1 MAWLSQEN
9 LCEPKECGRMRFK
22 QLKYFNLALLA
33 KQGWR
38 LQTCHNSL
46 LYGVLKSKYFPN
58 CDFLHVALGN
68 NPSYTWRSILSTQ
81 SIVKQGVRW
90 RVGNGTDILIWGD
103 KWLPWV
109 SSYEVI
115 SPRLFLNQDTRVSKL
130 IHIERK
136 CWKEEVIC
144 QIFLPVDVEAILGI
158 PLSIRMPGDCLIWAK
173 TNNGC
178 FIVRNAYKV
187 AMNLHR
193 TDHTA
198 STSLDSSH
206 RVFWRKLW

>member
-1 MAWLSQEN
+1 M
-9 LCEPKECGRMRFK
+9 
-22 QLKYFNLALLA
+22 
-33 KQGWR
+33 
-38 LQTCHNSL
+38 
-46 LYGVLKSKYFPN
+46 
-58 CDFLHVALGN
+58 
-68 NPSYTWRSILSTQ
+68 
-81 SIVKQGVRW
+81 
-90 RVGNGTDILIWGD
+90 
-103 KWLPWV
+103 
-109 SSYEVI
+109 
-115 SPRLFLNQDTRVSKL
+115 SKL

-158 PLSIRMPGDCLIWAK
+158 PLSIRMPSDCLIWAK

-193 TDHTA
+193 TDHTT